1 MKNILLIGAGSGIGL
16 RIAQLLAPESS
27 LYIATRSMNAELEA
41 LEVPVQLL
49 TIGAAPVTG
58 TLEVPEMLHG
68 LVYCPGSI
76 NQKPF
81 LRLTPQDFIAD
92 FEQNVVGAV
101 NVIHA
106 ALPAMKKADGASIVL
121 FSTVAAK
128 RGMPFHGTVAA
139 SKSAVEGLA
148 KSLAAEY
155 SSAKIRVNVV
165 APSLTDT
172 DLAANLL
179 STDDKR
185 AAGAKRHP
193 LQRVGT
199 PDDSAQMVRFLLS
212 DASSWM
218 TGNVIGVD
226 GGLGNLWA

>member
-1 MKNILLIGAGSGIGL
+1 MKNILLVGAGSGIGL
-16 RIAQLLAPESS
+16 RTAQLLAPESS
-27 LYIATRSMNAELEA
+27 LFIATRSPKPELEA
-41 LEVPVQLL
+41 LNVPVQIL
-49 TIGAAPVTG
+49 TVGTAPLTNI
-58 TLEVPEMLHG
+58 LEVPEVLHG

-76 NQKPF
+76 NLKPF
-81 LRLTPQDFIAD
+81 LRLTPEDFMAD

-106 ALPAMKKADGASIVL
+106 ALPALKKAEGASVVL

-128 RGMPFHGTVAA
+128 RGMPFHGSVAA

-155 SSAKIRVNVV
+155 SSAGIRVNVV

-179 STDDKR
+179 STEEKR
-185 AAGAKRHP
+185 VAGAKRHP

-199 PDDSAQMVRFLLS
+199 PDDMAQMVRFLLS

-218 TGNVIGVD
+218 TGEVIGVD